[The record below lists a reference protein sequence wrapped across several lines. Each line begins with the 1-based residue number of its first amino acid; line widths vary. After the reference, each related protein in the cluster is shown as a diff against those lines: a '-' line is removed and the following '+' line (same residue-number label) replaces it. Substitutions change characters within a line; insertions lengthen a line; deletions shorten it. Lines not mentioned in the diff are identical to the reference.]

1 MISCLRDDRLVP
13 PPSGDREVVQAG
25 DAEGGLGDA
34 ITLRMPITNDLPRF
48 MRQRCAQRGYGRCG
62 GRRCALHV
70 TVAAGLL
77 LKGTSTEIL
86 EISMGSRDEAFG
98 AVGHGSLSV
107 QGSSRSRCRLG
118 EGMVRR
124 NMPSRPQGQGAV
136 FPRTHRAHVAVAA
149 RRGRCHPAGLELALR
164 RVDGALNGLVQVQQ
178 RPGQSRGAVVGVFG
192 EIHL

>member
-25 DAEGGLGDA
+25 DAEGGLVDA

-70 TVAAGLL
+70 TVVAGLL

-107 QGSSRSRCRLG
+107 QGVPEAVADLARAWFAGTCHRARRARAQCSQERIVPMWLWPQGGGAVTLRGWNSPCDES
-118 EGMVRR
+118 MVR
-124 NMPSRPQGQGAV
+124 
-136 FPRTHRAHVAVAA
+136 
-149 RRGRCHPAGLELALR
+149 
-164 RVDGALNGLVQVQQ
+164 
-178 RPGQSRGAVVGVFG
+178 
-192 EIHL
+192 